1 MRLRRGTSYRSVA
14 GGGIEGA
21 VEGRF
26 LRCLFTLYT
35 RVGAFTNQVYSVLTL
50 CIPKNS
56 LLKQRCDIAVLS
68 ISVCKFLSTHF
79 ITGYTLEALPHR

>member
-21 VEGRF
+21 VERRF

-35 RVGAFTNQVYSVLTL
+35 RVGAFTNQVYSVLKNFVYSKEQPFKTTL
-50 CIPKNS
+50 
-56 LLKQRCDIAVLS
+56 Q
-68 ISVCKFLSTHF
+68 
-79 ITGYTLEALPHR
+79 HRSFEYFCL